1 LGDAIL
7 IQNAVRNLL
16 DNAIKYS
23 PMDSRVTVELVCQ
36 ITSVTLSFHDQ
47 GLGFPQS
54 GAAGLTKR
62 FARGANVTGI
72 VGSGLGLTIVDEVVR
87 AHGGDLKIVNNP
99 DGVGACVSISF
110 PLS

>member
-1 LGDAIL
+1 MCIRD
-7 IQNAVRNLL
+7 R
-16 DNAIKYS
+16 YS
-23 PMDSRVTVELVCQ
+23 PLDSRVTVELVYQ
-36 ITSVTLSFHDQ
+36 TTSVTLSFHDQ